1 MDQSRFTFN
10 GGVLG
15 EVYPPLD
22 PGPIF
27 AVQRPEHQCE
37 IDAIFCPATYVFS
50 VDSLNITGSFE
61 LNYDG
66 EFCIVD
72 LNIGAIHPLQENLTR
87 VDERLLTKDLYR
99 KLTIAAQE
107 AGRTRAL
114 WYPPNTQVPD
124 SSGSFAK
131 AGEYGF
137 LKHLPEPPSG
147 GRGKSRKV
155 IDKDGTRHTRVWNDL
170 AEIQL
175 TVNLM
180 NEAEKKYRASNYQE
194 QKLDLSTKAK
204 REQWVADASNIWSV
218 GTVHTQLAIARKEGL
233 IKAGRTKK

>member
-114 WYPPNTQVPD
+114 WYPPTTQVPD

-131 AGEYGF
+131 SGEYGF

-218 GTVHTQLAIARKEGL
+218 GTVHVQLAIARKEGL
-233 IKAGRTKK
+233 IKSGRTKK

>member
-27 AVQRPEHQCE
+27 ALQRPEHQCE

-72 LNIGAIHPLQENLTR
+72 LNVGAIHPLRENLTR

-131 AGEYGF
+131 SGEYGF

-175 TVNLM
+175 TVDLM
-180 NEAEKKYRASNYQE
+180 NEAEKIYRSSNH
-194 QKLDLSTKAK
+194 QKQKQDLSTKAK

-218 GTVHTQLAIARKEGL
+218 GTVHVQLAIARKEGL
-233 IKAGRTKK
+233 IKSGRTKK

>member
-1 MDQSRFTFN
+1 MDQSRFKFN

-15 EVYPPLD
+15 KIYQPLD
-22 PGPIF
+22 PGPIL
-27 AVQRPEHQCE
+27 ALQRPEHQSE

-66 EFCIVD
+66 EFYIVD

-87 VDERLLTKDLYR
+87 VNERLTSKDFYR
-99 KLTIAAQE
+99 KVAIAAQE

-218 GTVHTQLAIARKEGL
+218 GTVHVQLAIARKEGL
-233 IKAGRTKK
+233 IKSGRKKK

>member
-1 MDQSRFTFN
+1 MDHIRFTFN

-22 PGPIF
+22 PGPIL
-27 AVQRPEHQCE
+27 ALQRPEYQSE

-66 EFCIVD
+66 EFYIVE
-72 LNIGAIHPLQENLTR
+72 LNIGAIHPLQKNLTR
-87 VDERLLTKDLYR
+87 VNERLTTKDFYR
-99 KLTIAAQE
+99 KVAIAAQE

-131 AGEYGF
+131 SGEYGF

-175 TVNLM
+175 TVDLM
-180 NEAEKKYRASNYQE
+180 NEAEKIYRSSNH
-194 QKLDLSTKAK
+194 QKQKQDLSTKAK

-218 GTVHTQLAIARKEGL
+218 GTVHVQLAIARKEGL
-233 IKAGRTKK
+233 IKSGRTKK

>member
-1 MDQSRFTFN
+1 
-10 GGVLG
+10 
-15 EVYPPLD
+15 
-22 PGPIF
+22 
-27 AVQRPEHQCE
+27 
-37 IDAIFCPATYVFS
+37 
-50 VDSLNITGSFE
+50 

-72 LNIGAIHPLQENLTR
+72 LNVGAIHPLHENLTR

-131 AGEYGF
+131 SGKYGF

-218 GTVHTQLAIARKEGL
+218 GTVHVQLAIARKEGL
-233 IKAGRTKK
+233 IKSGRKKK

>member
-1 MDQSRFTFN
+1 MDQSRFIFN

-22 PGPIF
+22 PGPIL
-27 AVQRPEHQCE
+27 ALQRPKHQSE

-66 EFCIVD
+66 EFYLVD

-87 VDERLLTKDLYR
+87 INERLTTKDFYR
-99 KLTIAAQE
+99 KVAIAAQE

-147 GRGKSRKV
+147 GRGKSRKF
-155 IDKDGTRHTRVWNDL
+155 IDKDGTRHARVWNDPT
-170 AEIQL
+170 EIQL
-175 TVNLM
+175 TVDLM
-180 NEAEKKYRASNYQE
+180 NEAERKYRSSNHKE

-218 GTVHTQLAIARKEGL
+218 GTVHVQLAIARKEGL
-233 IKAGRTKK
+233 IKSGRTKK